1 MEYIGEP
8 APYQKELVELSKTS
22 PALGLLWDAGVGKT
36 YAVIH
41 AIRLQYNLNFRVMKT
56 IIFSPLVTLWN
67 WKAEFEK
74 FSKVGH
80 LVNVIDRKG
89 AKRIKQI
96 EELLNKDCI
105 IIINWEA
112 LRTTQVMELLVQF
125 NAEIIVGDEMH
136 VLKNYKSTTAKL
148 AIRLADNV
156 RKHPHGRVY
165 GMTGTAI
172 LNSVQDIYMQYRFLD
187 GGVLFGKNFFTFRNK
202 YMYDKNANWVGKK
215 KFPDWQP
222 RSELYPELTKKI
234 YSIST
239 KISKKDALP
248 YLPDLVEMKLF
259 VELSTEQSKLYSEMK
274 RDFITWVNAQSVVVA
289 QLAITK
295 MLRMQQ
301 IICGHVND
309 DEGNVHY
316 IKENPRL
323 GVLED
328 QLLQL
333 VGEHKVIVW
342 HTFKADATLI
352 GRMLEKNKIE
362 HVYINGDQDVNEKQ
376 RAMDAFNTMASC
388 RVLVGNRRA
397 GGIGINL
404 IAADYSVV
412 YSRNFSLGEEEQS
425 KARNHRRG
433 SEIHEKIIKID
444 LIAKET
450 IDETLAEAL
459 RSKADVAS
467 TVLTYLK
474 E

>member
-1 MEYIGEP
+1 
-8 APYQKELVELSKTS
+8 
-22 PALGLLWDAGVGKT
+22 
-36 YAVIH
+36 
-41 AIRLQYNLNFRVMKT
+41 
-56 IIFSPLVTLWN
+56 
-67 WKAEFEK
+67 
-74 FSKVGH
+74 
-80 LVNVIDRKG
+80 
-89 AKRIKQI
+89 
-96 EELLNKDCI
+96 
-105 IIINWEA
+105 
-112 LRTTQVMELLVQF
+112 
-125 NAEIIVGDEMH
+125 
-136 VLKNYKSTTAKL
+136 
-148 AIRLADNV
+148 
-156 RKHPHGRVY
+156 
-165 GMTGTAI
+165 
-172 LNSVQDIYMQYRFLD
+172 MQYRFLD

-202 YMYDKNANWVGKK
+202 YMFDKNANWVGKK

-239 KISKKDALP
+239 KISKKEALP

-444 LIAKET
+444 LVAKET